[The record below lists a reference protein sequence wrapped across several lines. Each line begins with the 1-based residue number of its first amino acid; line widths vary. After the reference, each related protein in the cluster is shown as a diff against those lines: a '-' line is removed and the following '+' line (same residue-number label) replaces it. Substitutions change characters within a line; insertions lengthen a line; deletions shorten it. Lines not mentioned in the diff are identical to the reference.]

1 MLRNLCSV
9 AVLLSLFAVVGCG
22 GGAEGGAK
30 VKTAAFT
37 GKLTLDGKPYGKVKV
52 QFIPEGSDAGVRT
65 AYAEV
70 KDDGSFAATTYVTGD
85 GIVPGKYTVRVGSE
99 GDGGS
104 TDPAAM
110 MAAVTGEAIEPFTVD
125 VPADGLTDVELK
137 LTSSKKKAGAGGMLG
152 Q

>member
-1 MLRNLCSV
+1 VFRKLCAV
-9 AVLLSLFAVVGCG
+9 AVLLSLFNVVGCG
-22 GGAEGGAK
+22 GGAAGGAK
-30 VKTAAFT
+30 AKMVPFT

-65 AYAEV
+65 SYAEV
-70 KDDGSFAATTYVTGD
+70 KDDGSFSATTYVTGD

-110 MAAVTGEAIEPFTVD
+110 MAAVSGASIEAFTVD
-125 VPADGLTDVELK
+125 VPAEGLSDVELK
-137 LTSSKKKAGAGGMLG
+137 LNSSKAKAKGGGMLG